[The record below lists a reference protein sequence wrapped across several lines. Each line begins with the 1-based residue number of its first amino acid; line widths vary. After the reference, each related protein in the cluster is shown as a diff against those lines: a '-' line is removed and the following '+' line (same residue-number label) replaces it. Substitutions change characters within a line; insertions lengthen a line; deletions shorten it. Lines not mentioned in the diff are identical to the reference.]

1 MASRKAYRQTSKR
14 PAAPMPPPMHI
25 VTCVS
30 KDNRRTSNNK
40 QKQPRKK
47 ALGNVLDIFRHRS
60 GQKWVNNPSVK
71 GRLRHRALFTE
82 VETLEH

>member
-1 MASRKAYRQTSKR
+1 
-14 PAAPMPPPMHI
+14 MPPPMHI

-30 KDNRRTSNNK
+30 KDNRKTTTNK
-40 QKQPRKK
+40 QEQPRKK

-71 GRLRHRALFTE
+71 GRLRHRAFFTE
-82 VETLEH
+82 VETLKH

>member
-1 MASRKAYRQTSKR
+1 
-14 PAAPMPPPMHI
+14 MPPPMHI

-30 KDNRRTSNNK
+30 KDNQRTTTNK
-40 QKQPRKK
+40 QKTTAKGSPR
-47 ALGNVLDIFRHRS
+47 NVLDIFRHRS

-82 VETLEH
+82 VGTLEH

>member
-1 MASRKAYRQTSKR
+1 
-14 PAAPMPPPMHI
+14 MPPPMHI

-30 KDNRRTSNNK
+30 KDNRKTTTNNE
-40 QKQPRKK
+40 QKQPRKE

-71 GRLRHRALFTE
+71 GRLRHRAFITE
-82 VETLEH
+82 VETLKH